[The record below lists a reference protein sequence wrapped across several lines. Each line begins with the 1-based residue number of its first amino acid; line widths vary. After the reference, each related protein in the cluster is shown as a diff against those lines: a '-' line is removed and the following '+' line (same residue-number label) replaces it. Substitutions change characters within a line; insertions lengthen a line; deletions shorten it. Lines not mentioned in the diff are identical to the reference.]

1 MNGEGVLPYVLGRVL
16 VAVVFTEEMPKLL
29 LCVAGIWVFLGVFFL
44 DIDRALVGF
53 LDIDRA
59 LVGFLDM

>member
-29 LCVAGIWVFLGVFFL
+29 LCVAGIWVFLGMFFL

-53 LDIDRA
+53 LD
-59 LVGFLDM
+59 M